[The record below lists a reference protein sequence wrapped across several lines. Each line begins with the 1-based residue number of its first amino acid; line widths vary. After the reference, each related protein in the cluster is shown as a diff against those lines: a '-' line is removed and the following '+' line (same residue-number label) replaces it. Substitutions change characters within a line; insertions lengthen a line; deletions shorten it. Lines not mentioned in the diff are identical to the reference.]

1 MNLEFRN
8 PGNIRAEGG
17 GGHVPVSDY
26 AAKVFCFLLFFGG
39 EWRMARISSS
49 DLSTEQGCRVA
60 MERECLRARF
70 WEE

>member
-1 MNLEFRN
+1 VNLEFRN

-39 EWRMARISSS
+39 GSGGWPGFQVLICQQNKGAEW
-49 DLSTEQGCRVA
+49 LW
-60 MERECLRARF
+60 RENA
-70 WEE
+70 